1 MEQAEQTQGG
11 GGISLSMG
19 DVLLLYARVRLERDA
34 LKARVATMLPAGE
47 AAPEEVMSVDDLLVK
62 HATALLEGEALT
74 ARCQQLQAANA
85 ALLAAQ
91 QAPAEMP
98 TPILPLRDIEFRED
112 DAAAG

>member
-1 MEQAEQTQGG
+1 MEQAEQQQEQQEHVTWT
-11 GGISLSMG
+11 LA
-19 DVLLLYARVRLERDA
+19 DVLLRYARVRLERDA
-34 LKARVATMLPAGE
+34 LKARVAAMLPAGE

-98 TPILPLRDIEFRED
+98 TPILPLQDVEFREE
-112 DAAAG
+112 ASA